1 MFLLKLLL
9 FFVVLSLI
17 VLVHEFGHFI
27 CAKMFNV
34 FIYEFSI
41 GMGPIVFS
49 HKGKDGIDYNFRAL
63 PIGGYVSMAGEVYE
77 DDSNEKIPKDRFMCN
92 RPWWQR
98 LIILCAGVF
107 NNFVLALVLLFTIA
121 CIWGG
126 ATYKPI
132 IAEVQKDSAA
142 EQVGLVAGDRI
153 LKINGK
159 KVSSWEVGQ
168 ILLIMKDKDG
178 VYDFSVKH
186 KDGKIEEYHIK
197 PNMVMDKE
205 TKKESPVFG
214 IAIKQSVS
222 KTLWGHI
229 KYAFTK
235 FSTLVVTLWYT
246 LGGLFTGKI
255 ALSNLSGPVGIYQ
268 VIGST
273 FSYKAGAAFNFVLY
287 ITAYLSLNVGIM
299 NILPF
304 PAFDGGRVFFILVE
318 KIKGSPV
325 NSKFENVCHTIG
337 FVLLMLLMI
346 FVTFN
351 DIWGVIK

>member
-1 MFLLKLLL
+1 
-9 FFVVLSLI
+9 
-17 VLVHEFGHFI
+17 
-27 CAKMFNV
+27 MFNV

-222 KTLWGHI
+222 KTLW
-229 KYAFTK
+229 
-235 FSTLVVTLWYT
+235 
-246 LGGLFTGKI
+246 
-255 ALSNLSGPVGIYQ
+255 
-268 VIGST
+268 
-273 FSYKAGAAFNFVLY
+273 
-287 ITAYLSLNVGIM
+287 
-299 NILPF
+299 
-304 PAFDGGRVFFILVE
+304 
-318 KIKGSPV
+318 
-325 NSKFENVCHTIG
+325 
-337 FVLLMLLMI
+337 
-346 FVTFN
+346 
-351 DIWGVIK
+351 